1 MSKHETSE
9 QSRKSQSKSI
19 PRRWLEEGSEH
30 RPTPINVSGED
41 LFNSGGSGKARRGPA
56 TFGRSR
62 TQSKGSPAVVQH
74 STRIVLGRAG
84 SHPNR
89 PSMNFFPVEDEEI
102 QSLVS
107 GIQLGVGR
115 PHSSSSRKGS
125 KVGGSVHDMGESGS
139 TKVGEP
145 DSHSPSAS
153 QSRSRSHSR
162 SRTPSPSVSPPPPPP
177 LGASKRSTKVGEPDS
192 HSPSA
197 SQSRSR
203 SRSRSRTPS
212 PSVSPPP
219 PPPLGASKRVMFEVD
234 VGGSGGGGEGQKR

>member
-41 LFNSGGSGKARRGPA
+41 LFNSVGSAKARRGPA
-56 TFGRSR
+56 TYGRSR

-84 SHPNR
+84 SNPNR

-107 GIQLGVGR
+107 NIQLGVGR

-125 KVGGSVHDMGESGS
+125 RVGGSVHDMGESG
-139 TKVGEP
+139 
-145 DSHSPSAS
+145 
-153 QSRSRSHSR
+153 
-162 SRTPSPSVSPPPPPP
+162 
-177 LGASKRSTKVGEPDS
+177 STKVGEPDS

-234 VGGSGGGGEGQKR
+234 VGGSGGGGEGQKRGSGSEVGIIVTNEEGQFLSEKGEPVRHR